1 MAWNKA
7 FGYEGLAQSEEALAT
22 AFLGATGVD
31 TVADDAAAGGDRMDQ
46 QRAEDQKQGQ
56 RQGVGEDE
64 KGRGSSLSGESKSN
78 RDCDADADVGSLSD
92 TGGDYVERARGGGV
106 EYSVN
111 PMMHAADTGLEM
123 STIRVNGPG
132 SPSRRGPQLGQ
143 PSPIGAVVSAVGGV
157 TRRGGFSRLGL
168 GISMSGMDTIIDNS
182 TDLTGESETVRGAAG
197 TNGCGGA
204 ESSGNGI
211 FGHWNKLGLSGCIA
225 LPKSLGRLYALR
237 DFFLPAFMIAFGAMA
252 LIVGVST
259 VIFDNT

>member
-56 RQGVGEDE
+56 RQGVGKDE
-64 KGRGSSLSGESKSN
+64 EGRGIGESKS
-78 RDCDADADVGSLSD
+78 DYDADADAGV
-92 TGGDYVERARGGGV
+92 RGGRV

-111 PMMHAADTGLEM
+111 PMMRASDTRLEM
-123 STIRVNGPG
+123 NSMNGPG
-132 SPSRRGPQLGQ
+132 SPSRRGPRLDQ
-143 PSPIGAVVSAVGGV
+143 PSPISAVVSAVGGA

-168 GISMSGMDTIIDNS
+168 DISMSGMDTIIDNS
-182 TDLTGESETVRGAAG
+182 TDLTEESETVQGGAG
-197 TNGCGGA
+197 TNGRGGA
-204 ESSGNGI
+204 ESSGKGI
-211 FGHWNKLGLSGCIA
+211 FGAWNNVSLSGCVG

-252 LIVGVST
+252 LVVGVST